1 MSSLTRWLNVD
12 VCLPTLWRKF
22 PYGIRSTGCFQVPQK
37 PLVTHATFGLSKL
50 GAPNTFGRFYRTCSE
65 HCTPAWSTLT
75 FDLGDWLKSEF
86 PVTRLP
92 QLPLLSIQG
101 QLIGILLATVGI
113 LQKSVKCDTFWFKLI
128 RQLVSNEG
136 ICASNVYF
144 NCKLWVSL
152 EVRPPF
158 QGNSWQGYKWMH
170 WIILEKLHTNW
181 FYCYFI
187 VTTLKWSSV

>member
-1 MSSLTRWLNVD
+1 MKQISLWYTFNWLFSSATEPSGD
-12 VCLPTLWRKF
+12 TCH
-22 PYGIRSTGCFQVPQK
+22 IRLVEIGC
-37 PLVTHATFGLSKL
+37 S
-50 GAPNTFGRFYRTCSE
+50 NTFSRFCWMCSE
-65 HCTPAWSTLT
+65 HCTLARSTLT
-75 FDLGDWLKSEF
+75 FDLGDWHKSEF

-144 NCKLWVSL
+144 NCKIWVSL

-181 FYCYFI
+181 FDCYFI